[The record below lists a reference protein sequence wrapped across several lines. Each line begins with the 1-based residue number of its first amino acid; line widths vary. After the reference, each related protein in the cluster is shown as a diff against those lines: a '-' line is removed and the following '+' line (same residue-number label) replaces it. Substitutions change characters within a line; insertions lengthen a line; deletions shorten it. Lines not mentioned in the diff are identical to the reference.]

1 MNRSRGQVVPA
12 PSPVPPVTTIDDV
25 VAALDDIISWSA
37 STPCRLGYFA
47 ALYKRIT
54 LAVGAAIERG
64 DFDDGPRMERLDVA
78 FAARYFDAFN
88 GYHHPGTF
96 SKPTRSW
103 RVTFDHARDPAPI
116 MVQHMLAGIT
126 AHIVLDLGIAAVEVA
141 GRRGLRDIERDF
153 TTINAVLASQVN
165 GVVDDIN
172 ELSPA
177 LAEIY
182 TVLKQNQIFA
192 INEAIKVLRD
202 SAWRFALLLAV
213 EPGFARGPTILA
225 RDLVVARQCSAVF
238 DPTGVVGV
246 LDSAVTRIA
255 ARESRDVAHNVEVLA
270 DVAATPA
277 PIETEL

>member
-37 STPCRLGYFA
+37 STPSRLGYFA

-64 DFDDGPRMERLDVA
+64 YFDDGPRMERLDVA
-78 FAARYFDAFN
+78 FAARYFEAFN

-103 RVTFDHARDPAPI
+103 RITFDHAPDPAPI

>member
-1 MNRSRGQVVPA
+1 MNRSRGQAVPA

-37 STPCRLGYFA
+37 STPSRLGYFA

-255 ARESRDVAHNVEVLA
+255 ARESRDVAHNVELLA